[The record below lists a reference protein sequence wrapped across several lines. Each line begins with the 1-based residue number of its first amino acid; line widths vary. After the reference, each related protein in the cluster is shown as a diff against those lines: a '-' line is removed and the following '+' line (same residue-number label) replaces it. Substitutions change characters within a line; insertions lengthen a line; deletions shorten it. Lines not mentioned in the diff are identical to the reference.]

1 VNIAVIS
8 SFAVPSEAPLLSE
21 YGGSEWI
28 SALQAYGLVERG
40 YNVTLIAAE
49 GSKAGESEVFEV
61 IPPTWGKRAE
71 AEAFKKYK
79 EKLNGFDVIIDNS
92 HYHYALR
99 KERKAKT
106 IALHHDWNPL
116 DLNDIVADEF
126 VCPSNAH
133 AEHVSLMASKP
144 VKTIYHGIPIEEYPF
159 KEEKEDYLLFLG
171 RMSPYKGADRA
182 VEIAEEAGEDLI
194 VAGMDEN
201 VESRNYVF
209 KVMKKAKEYGFSY
222 LGKVSL
228 EKKLKLLTDAKAV
241 LLPYREE
248 YMGVFELILVEA
260 MSTGTPVITTRLG
273 SAEEEIIKNGETG
286 FLVERD
292 FQSAIGRL
300 DEIDN
305 EQCREWAKVFKL
317 KRMIDSIETV
327 IIDEW

>member
-1 VNIAVIS
+1 MEVCVIS

-28 SALQAYGLVERG
+28 SGLQAYGLAERG

-71 AEAFKKYK
+71 VEAFKKYK
-79 EKLNGFDVIIDNS
+79 EKLSGFDVIIDNS

-99 KERKAKT
+99 KEREAKT
-106 IALHHDWNPL
+106 IAVHHDWNPL
-116 DLNDIVADEF
+116 NLNDILADEF
-126 VCPSNAH
+126 VCPSHAH
-133 AEHVSLMASKP
+133 AEHVSLMASRP
-144 VKTIYHGIPIEEYPF
+144 VKTVHHGIPIEEYPF
-159 KEEKEDYLLFLG
+159 KEEKKDYLLFLG

-182 VEIAEEAGEDLI
+182 IKIAKEAGENLI

-201 VESRNYVF
+201 VESRDYVF
-209 KVMKKAKEYGFSY
+209 NVMKKANENGFSY

-228 EKKLKLLTDAKAV
+228 EKKLELLKNVKAV

-248 YMGVFELILVEA
+248 YMGVFEIVFVEA

-273 SAEEEIIKNGETG
+273 SAEEEIIKDGETG
-286 FLVERD
+286 FLVEND
-292 FQSAIGRL
+292 FQSAISQL

-305 EQCREWAKVFKL
+305 KQCRERAQAFKL
-317 KRMIDSIETV
+317 KKMIDNIETV
-327 IIDEW
+327 ID